1 MSDYSKLIDAHKIMM
16 NRYRNFIIWSKFTDE
31 KFLLNFCDTAQTLT
45 NPDKLSR
52 WVGYIQGVLIERK
65 VIDTDTERE
74 YSRTIYKP
82 IYDELGFNSTTV
94 DVGKNDEITNS

>member
-31 KFLLNFCDTAQTLT
+31 QFLLNFCDTAQTLT

-65 VIDTDTERE
+65 VIDTDTERNF
-74 YSRTIYKP
+74 SREIYKP
-82 IYDELGFNSTTV
+82 IYDELGFDSTTI
-94 DVGKNDEITNS
+94 DV